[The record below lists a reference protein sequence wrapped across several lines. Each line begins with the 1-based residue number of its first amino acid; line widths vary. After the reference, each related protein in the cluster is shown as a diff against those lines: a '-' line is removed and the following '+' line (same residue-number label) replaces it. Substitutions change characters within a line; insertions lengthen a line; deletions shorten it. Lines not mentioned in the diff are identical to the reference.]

1 MERVL
6 VIIKPDAVNR
16 NLVGEIITRFEQ
28 KGLLITGMKMKHL
41 TDEELGEHYAHHKDK
56 PFFRE
61 LVDFMKHSPSILMVL
76 EGVKAVD
83 AVRLMTGVTYG
94 IEATPGTIRGDFSM
108 SLSHTIVHA
117 SDSPE
122 NAEKEIAIFFK
133 PEEIVSY
140 TRDIDKWI
148 KS

>member
-1 MERVL
+1 
-6 VIIKPDAVNR
+6 
-16 NLVGEIITRFEQ
+16 
-28 KGLLITGMKMKHL
+28 
-41 TDEELGEHYAHHKDK
+41 
-56 PFFRE
+56 
-61 LVDFMKHSPSILMVL
+61 MKHSPSILMVL

-122 NAEKEIAIFFK
+122 NAEKEIERFFK
-133 PEEIVSY
+133 DGEIFPYKKIDWAEIYNSEE
-140 TRDIDKWI
+140 REQ
-148 KS
+148 